1 MTIFEKLKE
10 NFKIL
15 FQEKFTILKK
25 TKIVNGKQ
33 IINVEKDLSPEAA
46 QRISEKTSQMFDEFG
61 KDMDAMFNKM
71 NKQMNEIF
79 REITEA

>member
-15 FQEKFTILKK
+15 FQEKFIIFKK
-25 TKIVNGKQ
+25 TKIVNGKK
-33 IINVEKDLSPEAA
+33 IINVEKDLSPEVA
-46 QRISEKTSQMFDEFG
+46 QRISKKTSQMFDEFG

-71 NKQMNEIF
+71 NEQMNEIF